1 MDQYLLDAPLEEH
14 AATELA
20 RVDGTRV
27 NMRSIWGGE
36 DQTYKTYD
44 DRVCTY
50 SIAMLDSVLGES
62 FATSPHFEK
71 AAFIAY
77 CISTKLDPI
86 RGQVF
91 FIKYAKNKPA
101 SFVVSWEVFLAR
113 AQQNEQFDGFEQG
126 VVWRVARGGPKH
138 IAWRVVNG
146 GPCDH
151 REDDRH
157 QITGGWARVHR
168 KDRSIPQSVTVPIE
182 EMMACRSDGKPTR
195 SWASM
200 RTTMCMKVPTSRAL
214 RQSFPEDLASLYTE
228 GETQRFV
235 QIHKPEE
242 APKVDLD
249 NLPTAADGA
258 VLSDEVEAQ
267 LS

>member
-44 DRVCTY
+44 ARVCTY

-62 FATSPHFEK
+62 FATAPHFEK
-71 AAFIAY
+71 AAFVAY
-77 CISTKLDPI
+77 CIATKLDPI
-86 RGQVF
+86 RGQLY
-91 FIKYAKNKPA
+91 FIKYSRNKPA

-113 AQQNEQFDGFEQG
+113 AQQNPAFDGFKQG
-126 VVWRVARGGPKH
+126 IVWRIRTRGH
-138 IAWRVVNG
+138 CISRIQQS

-151 REDDRH
+151 QEDERH
-157 QITGGWARVHR
+157 QIAGGWCIVYR
-168 KDRSIPQSVTVPIE
+168 KDRQVPQEVVVPIE
-182 EMMACRSDGKPTR
+182 EMMACRQDGEPVR

-200 RTTMCMKVPTSRAL
+200 KTTMAMKVPTSRAL
-214 RQSFPEDLASLYTE
+214 RQSFPEDLAALYTE

-242 APKVDLD
+242 ASKVDLD
-249 NLPTAADGA
+249 NLPTADDGA
-258 VLSDEVEAQ
+258 VISDEVEAQ
-267 LS
+267 LQ